1 MQILVR
7 LAVALVVCLAVSPV
21 VQAKELPVVGW
32 SPNLFSVA
40 DGAENHLLDDAS
52 RRAITAAVTAKLHD
66 LQQAG
71 RLPFQLKE
79 VDEETNAEF
88 QAEAPIGLIPI
99 VIADRAFDT
108 SYRID
113 GMTYYKSLVV
123 SAVDLAFCS
132 PEGTTGSWRVLGTVP
147 LRCYGVLG
155 ADASQTEPIPALTK
169 EQEYERISKMAVA
182 RDMDFS
188 GISVLWEDLANRSV
202 VPETWQVT
210 EVQVPSVRAQ
220 EVFGEDLPA
229 IRNLI
234 GVFFTSSYARHTQH
248 IVYPARTEAGWKKDV
263 EQNLYTLQINSPT
276 GSAQVVTEK
285 PRHEIH
291 LEFTGLAQG
300 TLQLRHPSKVQK
312 DVGYKVWLKRTLP
325 VGDGDFVTKTAVRQF
340 SQLDTEAVQL
350 QDADVFTELLLSAA
364 QELGNKKDAG
374 EGE

>member
-113 GMTYYKSLVV
+113 GVTYYKSLVV
-123 SAVDLAFCS
+123 SAIDLAFCS
-132 PEGTTGSWRVLGTVP
+132 PEETLSDPGMP
-147 LRCYGVLG
+147 KKP
-155 ADASQTEPIPALTK
+155 PIPASELPIFIS
-169 EQEYERISKMAVA
+169 ELRIC
-182 RDMDFS
+182 
-188 GISVLWEDLANRSV
+188 L
-202 VPETWQVT
+202 
-210 EVQVPSVRAQ
+210 
-220 EVFGEDLPA
+220 
-229 IRNLI
+229 
-234 GVFFTSSYARHTQH
+234 
-248 IVYPARTEAGWKKDV
+248 
-263 EQNLYTLQINSPT
+263 T
-276 GSAQVVTEK
+276 GS
-285 PRHEIH
+285 
-291 LEFTGLAQG
+291 
-300 TLQLRHPSKVQK
+300 
-312 DVGYKVWLKRTLP
+312 
-325 VGDGDFVTKTAVRQF
+325 
-340 SQLDTEAVQL
+340 
-350 QDADVFTELLLSAA
+350 
-364 QELGNKKDAG
+364 
-374 EGE
+374 